1 MVLNA
6 SRLMPALRSRYCG
19 IALYLSNS
27 ACQDAA
33 SSGGSTPVT
42 GFHSTIESPDS
53 VSRVAPPTTTV
64 TTISAATASSHS
76 LTARRCAGAGGGTL
90 AMRMRTLPCW
100 RRRGPYSSP
109 AAAAIARGRP
119 MPIRLRKLIG
129 AVALIALVV
138 TWALVAM
145 ALAQA
150 PAIKT
155 NGLIEVVYYVVAGLG
170 WVLPAMPLIRWMSRP
185 DAT

>member
-64 TTISAATASSHS
+64 AAISAAAASSHS
-76 LTARRCAGAGGGTL
+76 LTARRCADAEGGTL
-90 AMRMRTLPCW
+90 AIR
-100 RRRGPYSSP
+100 
-109 AAAAIARGRP
+109 IADT
-119 MPIRLRKLIG
+119 
-129 AVALIALVV
+129 AL
-138 TWALVAM
+138 LVA
-145 ALAQA
+145 ART
-150 PAIKT
+150 I
-155 NGLIEVVYYVVAGLG
+155 
-170 WVLPAMPLIRWMSRP
+170 
-185 DAT
+185 